1 MTLRIFKPLLPLALL
16 CAALFPAAARADQL
30 ADYRAAVS
38 ADTPIAYWHLD
49 ETSGTTATDF
59 GSAGATGTYA
69 GSPALGAAAAFGSPA
84 NTAVGFSTLA
94 TMTAQVPGTMSS
106 VEFWVRPSKRVGQ
119 TFLTFGDPA
128 TSTGWAIGMGG
139 ASAQGSQKR
148 RIFFTADGKTT
159 NSKISLPAGS
169 WSMVY
174 VAWGPGNKLRVSL
187 NGGATPRRPQRA
199 ASRTARADSSP
210 LVVGPGAGTGGTLI
224 DEVALFPGR
233 PSSADHY
240 TPSAL
245 PVSQTEPWISPL
257 TESRSARR
265 SR

>member
-69 GSPALGAAAAFGSPA
+69 GSPALGAAAAFGAPA
-84 NTAVGFSTLA
+84 NKAVGFSTLA

-106 VEFWVRPSKRVGQ
+106 VEFWVRPSARVGQ

-148 RIFFTADGKTT
+148 RLFFKADGKTT

-174 VAWGPGNKLRVSL
+174 VSWGPGSKLRVSI
-187 NGGATPRRPQRA
+187 NGGAISKSPAPGGLPHSSAGT
-199 ASRTARADSSP
+199 SP
-210 LVVGPGAGTGGTLI
+210 LVVGPGAGTSGTLI
-224 DEVALFPGR
+224 DEVALFPDR
-233 PSSADHY
+233 PSPD
-240 TPSAL
+240 TTTPPPPCRCPPSAGL
-245 PVSQTEPWISPL
+245 SPL
-257 TESRSARR
+257 ERR
-265 SR
+265 